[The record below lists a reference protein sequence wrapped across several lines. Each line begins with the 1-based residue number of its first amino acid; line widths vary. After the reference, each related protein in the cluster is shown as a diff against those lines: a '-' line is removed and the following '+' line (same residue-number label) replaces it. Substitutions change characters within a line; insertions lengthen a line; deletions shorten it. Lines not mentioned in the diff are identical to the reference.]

1 MDFVVG
7 RQLIFKGATPGRL
20 ALLGLV
26 HLEGPWRGDWQTD
39 KHSAA
44 TTLAAKAGVYMKKCH
59 DPHPVATFSHKVDD
73 PDTKTFIDASKSVNM
88 LLEDKKLNNSADNAM
103 ERYLGES
110 EWS

>member
-1 MDFVVG
+1 M
-7 RQLIFKGATPGRL
+7 
-20 ALLGLV
+20 
-26 HLEGPWRGDWQTD
+26 E
-39 KHSAA
+39 
-44 TTLAAKAGVYMKKCH
+44 KCH

-88 LLEDKKLNNSADNAM
+88 LLEDKKLNNSADKAM